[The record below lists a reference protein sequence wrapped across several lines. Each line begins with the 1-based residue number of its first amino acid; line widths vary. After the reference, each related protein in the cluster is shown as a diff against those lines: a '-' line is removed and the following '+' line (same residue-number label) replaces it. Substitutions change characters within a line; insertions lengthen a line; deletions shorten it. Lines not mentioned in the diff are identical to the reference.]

1 MKNVLLIFIFYT
13 VGFGLDNNNFN
24 GNLNYFYVSRLSDG
38 SIINLPF
45 RIADFTY
52 QKDEADFF
60 VYTKMAMEY
69 RLPSNNHFLE
79 NTSPQDFTWDLR
91 ELYLTWFLP
100 NGEIRFGK
108 QINSWGS
115 VDGNSPIN
123 NINANDY
130 YYLFSIGS
138 EQKIGAFLTAGELYF
153 NNWTFGFSLS
163 PIHNTNRIPL
173 NDSEFPVEMPASPR
187 TSQILEIDNPIEFGG
202 YLSKSFEKGDIAVSY
217 FKGYDRSFGL
227 SGANVYA
234 DNNFLY
240 HKLDTVF
247 SYRKTE
253 VLGLGVIYFL
263 GNLTFRGD
271 FSYFNTHDPNENIE
285 RSYTDRTANLLGIP
299 TNYTEIAESHPFNV
313 KAEYYEINLQFE
325 YELPFD
331 INWGGQYF
339 KYDTLKYSDTPPPEI
354 DLPDLQANIKPSNY
368 FFPGMGA
375 PIAILTKEV
384 ILFDISKLF
393 YDNRIK
399 INIMSMMDQIH
410 SGKLIELGVTFE
422 INESLKGTFVLN
434 KIIGDKTLN
443 QNEHYTFNNMEEF
456 SNIRG
461 ELKYSF

>member
-1 MKNVLLIFIFYT
+1 MKKTALLFFICAMIFCQE
-13 VGFGLDNNNFN
+13 NNNFT

-45 RIADFTY
+45 RIADFIY
-52 QKDEADFF
+52 QKDEGDFS
-60 VYTKMAMEY
+60 VYANMAMEY
-69 RLPSNNHFLE
+69 RLPSENHFLV
-79 NTSPQDFTWDLR
+79 NTSSQDFTWDLR

-100 NGEIRFGK
+100 IGEIRFGK
-108 QINSWGS
+108 QINSWGN

-130 YYLFSIGS
+130 YYLFSIGT
-138 EQKIGAFLTAGELYF
+138 EQKIGSFSTAGELYI
-153 NNWTFGFSLS
+153 NNWTFGFSFS

-173 NDSEFPVEMPASPR
+173 NDIEFPVKMPASPR
-187 TSQILEIDNPIEFGG
+187 ASQLLEIDNPLEFGG
-202 YLSKSFEKGDIAVSY
+202 YLSKSFEKGDFTTSY

-234 DNNFLY
+234 DDNFLY

-263 GNLTFRGD
+263 GNLTIRGD
-271 FSYFNTHDPNENIE
+271 YAYFNTHDPNENIE
-285 RSYTDRTANLLGIP
+285 RSYTDRTANLFGLS
-299 TNYTEIAESHPFNV
+299 TSFTEIAESHPFNV

-325 YELPFD
+325 YELPLD
-331 INWGGQYF
+331 INFGGQYF

-354 DLPDLQANIKPSNY
+354 DLPELKANIKPSNY

-384 ILFDISKLF
+384 IMFDISKLF

-399 INIMSMMDQIH
+399 INIMNMMDQIH
-410 SGKLIELGVTFE
+410 SGKLIEFGVTFE
-422 INESLKGTFVLN
+422 INESLKGTFALN

-443 QNEHYTFNNMEEF
+443 QNYSFNNMEEF